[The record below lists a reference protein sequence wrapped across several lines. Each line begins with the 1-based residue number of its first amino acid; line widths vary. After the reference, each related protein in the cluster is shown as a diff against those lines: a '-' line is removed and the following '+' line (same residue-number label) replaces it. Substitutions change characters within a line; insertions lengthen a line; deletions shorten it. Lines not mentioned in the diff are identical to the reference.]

1 MWRDVATNWKC
12 GGEATL
18 WTEEAG
24 GKDTPGQARRGGGR
38 AARSPCRIPNPRH
51 RGKTSV
57 PAGFLL
63 QTRLD
68 VNRSS
73 PARTT
78 SGRGRAQAG
87 SSLLRAG
94 LHPSFTRPRG
104 DGAPPAH
111 PATLCA
117 HGTRAATRG
126 RWRPP
131 PASAQSPENKGSS
144 GDLGLSHLEPPAPG
158 AAGRA
163 PRRHPA
169 PAKELIL
176 VQRRS

>member
-1 MWRDVATNWKC
+1 MATNWKC
-12 GGEATL
+12 RGEATL

-24 GKDTPGQARRGGGR
+24 GKDRTGPVEAAPPAPLAGYRTPDIGARR
-38 AARSPCRIPNPRH
+38 
-51 RGKTSV
+51 SV

-94 LHPSFTRPRG
+94 LPPSFIRPRG
-104 DGAPPAH
+104 AGAPPAH
-111 PATLCA
+111 PSTLCA

-131 PASAQSPENKGSS
+131 PASAQSRENKGSP
-144 GDLGLSHLEPPAPG
+144 GDLGLRHLEPPAPG

-169 PAKELIL
+169 PAKELIF